1 MNKYTSLKLSKLL
14 HDNGCKLKSR
24 KAYNL
29 MPDGGFYDN
38 LVNVHS
44 FSKSIIKDRLVL
56 TYDILNDIC
65 VKFAKEVFPIE
76 WKDGD
81 SIETPMSEI
90 LSGENIMPWQ
100 HHSKKVLFLLQQ
112 NKEQQAEDY
121 IWENCLFNPKNK
133 Q

>member
-1 MNKYTSLKLSKLL
+1 MENKYTSPKLSKLL
-14 HDNGCKLKSR
+14 FDNGCKLKSR

-65 VKFAKEVFPIE
+65 VKYAREFFGDIRRGEYTREV
-76 WKDGD
+76 
-81 SIETPMSEI
+81 
-90 LSGENIMPWQ
+90 LA
-100 HHSKKVLFLLQQ
+100 LLQRNQ
-112 NKEQQAEDY
+112 KQEAEDY
-121 IWENCLFNPKNK
+121 IWEHTIFNKSNK
-133 Q
+133 KQD